1 MTPIASVRVTRTTLL
16 LFLCLAPLR
25 LAAQEPVA
33 GPPPAWSWSADAN
46 VFAAVADA
54 TLMVLQWGRTR
65 RQVFLFGINEI
76 TKFGGRVD
84 GVILSKV
91 DTRKQAYYGYG
102 DAQAYTGKAAK
113 AYHG

>member
-1 MTPIASVRVTRTTLL
+1 MRRRFWALPTP
-16 LFLCLAPLR
+16 
-25 LAAQEPVA
+25 
-33 GPPPAWSWSADAN
+33 

-76 TKFGGRVD
+76 SKFGGRVD

-113 AYHG
+113 AYQG